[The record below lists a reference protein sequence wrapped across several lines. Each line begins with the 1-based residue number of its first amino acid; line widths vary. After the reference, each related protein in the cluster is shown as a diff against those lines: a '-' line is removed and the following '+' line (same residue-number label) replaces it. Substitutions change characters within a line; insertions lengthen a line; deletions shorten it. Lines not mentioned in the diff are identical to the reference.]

1 MPAVSTEDT
10 FYIEHI
16 LQRTRVIPERVAKIS
31 LVSNVEEQ

>member
-16 LQRTRVIPERVAKIS
+16 LQRTRVIPERIS